1 MKDGCLLQICK
12 LPKVMQPSELQR
24 ANALTN
30 ITEKIPLQ
38 IKVCLGTVRWAKE
51 KQDYISNHASDMIA
65 MKHKFL

>member
-1 MKDGCLLQICK
+1 
-12 LPKVMQPSELQR
+12 MQPSELQR

-30 ITEKIPLQ
+30 ITEKVPLE